1 MANASRQFH
10 RRRSG
15 RNSAGYAQLGIDHA
29 QGRGYAEFGVD
40 CGAGQEVGGQLSP
53 ALAIVLGVAASLMF
67 GVASV
72 ADQHSTKLVQ
82 QRKALSPRIF
92 ADLARHPLWL
102 ASVGGTLL
110 GFALQVLALNYGPL
124 ALVEPLLA
132 CGLIFAVLINSYLR
146 KRFDPTLLGGVVI
159 TAAGIA
165 GFLIIANPS
174 AGRTNVGF
182 FTILPLGAGLFAA
195 LAGCLAVARRS
206 ATLKPLALAL
216 ACGICY
222 GVAAF
227 LVKLVISDAGAGIG
241 ALLTDWPIYALAVVG
256 PLGFLLNENAFQSG
270 TLLAPVLSIITVCDP
285 VISVTLGW
293 FWLGEQLSGTPA
305 GIAGEVLSL
314 MLMAAGVVVI
324 AHRAQHLVPG

>member
-1 MANASRQFH
+1 
-10 RRRSG
+10 
-15 RNSAGYAQLGIDHA
+15 
-29 QGRGYAEFGVD
+29 
-40 CGAGQEVGGQLSP
+40 VGGQLSP

>member
-1 MANASRQFH
+1 
-10 RRRSG
+10 
-15 RNSAGYAQLGIDHA
+15 
-29 QGRGYAEFGVD
+29 
-40 CGAGQEVGGQLSP
+40 VGGQLSP
-53 ALAIVLGVAASLMF
+53 ALAIGLGVAAALMF

-72 ADQHSTKLVQ
+72 ADQHSTKLVKP
-82 QRKALSPRIF
+82 RKALSPAIF
-92 ADLARHPLWL
+92 ADLARQPLWV

-146 KRFDPTLLGGVVI
+146 KRFDPILLGGVI
-159 TAAGIA
+159 GTAGGIA

-174 AGRTNVGF
+174 AGHANVGF
-182 FTILPLGAGLFAA
+182 FTVLPLGAGLAGA
-195 LAGCLAVARRS
+195 LAACLALARRS
-206 ATLKPLALAL
+206 ATIKPLALAL

-227 LVKLVISDAGAGIG
+227 LVKLVISDAGAGLG

-285 VISVTLGW
+285 VISVALGW
-293 FWLGEQLSGTPA
+293 LWLGEELSGTPA
-305 GIAGEVLSL
+305 GLIGEVLTL
-314 MLMAAGVVVI
+314 LLMAAGVVVI
-324 AHRAQHLVPG
+324 AHRAQHLVPVQSAPQPVREPSPPG

>member
-1 MANASRQFH
+1 M
-10 RRRSG
+10 
-15 RNSAGYAQLGIDHA
+15 
-29 QGRGYAEFGVD
+29 
-40 CGAGQEVGGQLSP
+40 GGQLSP

>member
-1 MANASRQFH
+1 M
-10 RRRSG
+10 
-15 RNSAGYAQLGIDHA
+15 
-29 QGRGYAEFGVD
+29 
-40 CGAGQEVGGQLSP
+40 GGQLSP
-53 ALAIVLGVAASLMF
+53 ALAIGLGVAAALMF

-72 ADQHSTKLVQ
+72 ADQHSTKLVKP
-82 QRKALSPRIF
+82 RKALSPAIF
-92 ADLARHPLWL
+92 ADLARQPLWV

-146 KRFDPTLLGGVVI
+146 KRFDPILLGGVI
-159 TAAGIA
+159 GTAGGIA

-174 AGRTNVGF
+174 AGHANVGF
-182 FTILPLGAGLFAA
+182 FTVLPLGAGLAGA
-195 LAGCLAVARRS
+195 LAACLALARRS
-206 ATLKPLALAL
+206 ATIKPLALAL

-227 LVKLVISDAGAGIG
+227 LVKLVISDAGAGLG
-241 ALLTDWPIYALAVVG
+241 ALLSDWPIYALAVVG

-285 VISVTLGW
+285 VISVALGW
-293 FWLGEQLSGTPA
+293 LWLGEELSGTPA
-305 GIAGEVLSL
+305 GLTGEVLTL
-314 MLMAAGVVVI
+314 LLMAAGVVVI
-324 AHRAQHLVPG
+324 AHRAQRLVPVQPTAQSVREPSPPG

>member
-1 MANASRQFH
+1 M
-10 RRRSG
+10 G
-15 RNSAGYAQLGIDHA
+15 
-29 QGRGYAEFGVD
+29 E
-40 CGAGQEVGGQLSP
+40 QLSP
-53 ALAIVLGVAASLMF
+53 ALAIGLGVAAALMF

-72 ADQHSTKLVQ
+72 ADQHSTKLVKP
-82 QRKALSPRIF
+82 RKALSPAIF
-92 ADLARHPLWL
+92 ADLARQPLWV

-146 KRFDPTLLGGVVI
+146 KRFDPILLGGVMG
-159 TAAGIA
+159 TAGGIA

-174 AGRTNVGF
+174 AGHANVGF
-182 FTILPLGAGLFAA
+182 FTVLPLGAGLAGA
-195 LAGCLAVARRS
+195 LAACLALARRS
-206 ATLKPLALAL
+206 ATIKPLALAL

-227 LVKLVISDAGAGIG
+227 LVKLVISDAGAGLG

-285 VISVTLGW
+285 VISVALGW
-293 FWLGEQLSGTPA
+293 LWLGERLSGTSA
-305 GIAGEVLSL
+305 GLAGEVLTL
-314 MLMAAGVVVI
+314 LLMAAGVVVI
-324 AHRAQHLVPG
+324 AHRAQHLVPVQPAAEELGA

>member
-1 MANASRQFH
+1 M
-10 RRRSG
+10 
-15 RNSAGYAQLGIDHA
+15 
-29 QGRGYAEFGVD
+29 
-40 CGAGQEVGGQLSP
+40 GGPLSSSP
-53 ALAIVLGVAASLMF
+53 ALAIGLGVTASLMF

-72 ADQHSTKLVQ
+72 ADQHSTHLVK
-82 QRKALSPRIF
+82 QRKALSPKIF
-92 ADLARHPLWL
+92 VDLAHKPLWL
-102 ASVGGTLL
+102 ASIGGTLL

-146 KRFDPTLLGGVVI
+146 RRFDPILLGGVAG

-174 AGRTNVGF
+174 AGRTSVGF
-182 FTILPLGAGLFAA
+182 FTVLPLGAGLFAA
-195 LAGCLAVARRS
+195 LTACLAVSRRS
-206 ATLKPLALAL
+206 PVLKPLALAL

-293 FWLGEQLSGTPA
+293 LWLDEQLSGSAA
-305 GIAGEVLSL
+305 GIVGEVLTLLLMSL
-314 MLMAAGVVVI
+314 GVVVI
-324 AHRAQHLVPG
+324 THRAQRLVPGAPDAAPTVRAGRQPG

>member
-1 MANASRQFH
+1 M
-10 RRRSG
+10 G
-15 RNSAGYAQLGIDHA
+15 R
-29 QGRGYAEFGVD
+29 
-40 CGAGQEVGGQLSP
+40 QLSP
-53 ALAIVLGVAASLMF
+53 ALAIALGIAAALMF

-72 ADQHSTKLVQ
+72 ADQHSTKRVQ

-92 ADLARHPLWL
+92 LDLVRQALWL
-102 ASVGGTLL
+102 AAIGGTLL
-110 GFALQVLALNYGPL
+110 GFALQVLALKYGPL

-146 KRFDPTLLGGVVI
+146 RRFDPILLTGVAG

-174 AGRTNVGF
+174 PGRSSVGAL
-182 FTILPLGAGLFAA
+182 TVLPLGAGLAAA
-195 LAGCLAVARRS
+195 LAGSLALARRQ
-206 ATLKPLALAL
+206 ARYRPLALAL

-227 LVKLVISDAGAGIG
+227 LVKLVISDVGAGLG
-241 ALLTDWPIYALAVVG
+241 ALLTDWPIYALAIVG

-285 VISVTLGW
+285 VISVALGW
-293 FWLGEQLSGTPA
+293 LWLGERLSSTPA
-305 GIAGEVLSL
+305 GIAGEVITLL
-314 MLMAAGVVVI
+314 LMAAGIVVI
-324 AHRAQHLVPG
+324 AHRAQRLVPA